1 MKHTPKQIEN
11 CLFSELSEMVYE
23 MECEELTMEYVFHH
37 FRNFLI
43 YSNVDSTIVVNV
55 LEQFGKLG
63 KEEALNI
70 KITEGW

>member
-1 MKHTPKQIEN
+1 MIHTPKQIEN

-23 MECEELTMEYVFHH
+23 MESEKLTMEDIFHH

-43 YSNVDSTIVVNV
+43 YSNVDSRIVVNV

>member
-1 MKHTPKQIEN
+1 ME
-11 CLFSELSEMVYE
+11 SEK
-23 MECEELTMEYVFHH
+23 LTKEDIFHH

-43 YSNVDSTIVVNV
+43 DSNVDSRIVVNV